1 MAAALQVRNDYSGND
16 LRRLARTS
24 DDADQTRRLLALAVI
39 FDGGSRG
46 DAARAGGVGLQVIR
60 DWVLRFNTGG
70 PDALKTRKAPGKKP
84 ILTDDQRTQ
93 LAAAVEAGPRPYVD
107 GVVRWLLVDLAQW
120 AHEELGVSVSRQTL
134 GRELRAMGYAKMTA
148 RPQHYA
154 QDEDAID
161 AFKKSLPPIITAIR
175 VENGW
180 SPVEIWFQ
188 DEARFGQKNKITRH
202 WARRGTRPRAP
213 HDQRTKWAY
222 IFGAICPAEGK
233 GAGLVM
239 PYCDTHAMAEHLKL
253 ISAEVATG
261 AHAILLLDQAG
272 WHTSSKLT
280 VPDNITLVPIPL
292 RSPEL
297 NPIENVWQFLRDNWL
312 SNRVFKNCDDI
323 VALCCESW
331 NKLMDQPWRITSI
344 GRRKW
349 AHEFRSVS
357 VDISWQ

>member
-46 DAARAGGVGLQVIR
+46 DAARTGGVGLQVIR

-70 PDALKTRKAPGKKP
+70 PDALKTRKAPGKKL

-107 GVVRWLLVDLAQW
+107 GVVRWRLVDLAQW

-161 AFKKSLPPIITAIR
+161 AFKKSLQP
-175 VENGW
+175 
-180 SPVEIWFQ
+180 
-188 DEARFGQKNKITRH
+188 
-202 WARRGTRPRAP
+202 
-213 HDQRTKWAY
+213 
-222 IFGAICPAEGK
+222 
-233 GAGLVM
+233 
-239 PYCDTHAMAEHLKL
+239 
-253 ISAEVATG
+253 
-261 AHAILLLDQAG
+261 
-272 WHTSSKLT
+272 SS
-280 VPDNITLVPIPL
+280 L
-292 RSPEL
+292 RS
-297 NPIENVWQFLRDNWL
+297 
-312 SNRVFKNCDDI
+312 
-323 VALCCESW
+323 A
-331 NKLMDQPWRITSI
+331 
-344 GRRKW
+344 
-349 AHEFRSVS
+349 
-357 VDISWQ
+357 

>member
-70 PDALKTRKAPGKKP
+70 PDALQTRTATGKKA
-84 ILTDDQRTQ
+84 ILNDDQRTQ

-107 GVVRWLLVDLAQW
+107 GVVRWRLVDLAQW

-161 AFKKSLPPIITAIR
+161 AFKKSLPP
-175 VENGW
+175 
-180 SPVEIWFQ
+180 
-188 DEARFGQKNKITRH
+188 
-202 WARRGTRPRAP
+202 
-213 HDQRTKWAY
+213 
-222 IFGAICPAEGK
+222 
-233 GAGLVM
+233 
-239 PYCDTHAMAEHLKL
+239 
-253 ISAEVATG
+253 
-261 AHAILLLDQAG
+261 
-272 WHTSSKLT
+272 SS
-280 VPDNITLVPIPL
+280 L
-292 RSPEL
+292 RS
-297 NPIENVWQFLRDNWL
+297 
-312 SNRVFKNCDDI
+312 
-323 VALCCESW
+323 A
-331 NKLMDQPWRITSI
+331 
-344 GRRKW
+344 
-349 AHEFRSVS
+349 
-357 VDISWQ
+357 